1 MESVAAL
8 LFSKCRFGISL
19 PAHEQESRS
28 FTLIN
33 TFDSGLTNT
42 EDSKPAEE
50 SGQPRQP
57 SEVQDESEV
66 TEIETL
72 RMK

>member
-1 MESVAAL
+1 MAAL
-8 LFSKCRFGISL
+8 LFSKCGFGISL

-28 FTLIN
+28 FTFVN
-33 TFDSGLTNT
+33 TFDSGLADT

-57 SEVQDESEV
+57 SEVQDEVLV

>member
-1 MESVAAL
+1 MAAL
-8 LFSKCRFGISL
+8 LFSKCGFGISL

-28 FTLIN
+28 FTFVN
-33 TFDSGLTNT
+33 TFDSGLADT
-42 EDSKPAEE
+42 EE

-57 SEVQDESEV
+57 SEVQDELEV

>member
-8 LFSKCRFGISL
+8 LFSKCGFGISL

-28 FTLIN
+28 FTFIN
-33 TFDSGLTNT
+33 TFDSGLADT
-42 EDSKPAEE
+42 EDSKAAEE
-50 SGQPRQP
+50 RGHPRQP
-57 SEVQDESEV
+57 SDVQDELEV